1 MGKKQGGQTLL
12 LTPAALV
19 LLVFM
24 VLPMLW
30 VGLMSFLEPDPYG
43 GVCWGQWTFDAYIRF
58 IMDRDLDEQW
68 VLNTDYLRIFAR
80 SFGLALCAVV
90 VTLLVGFPLALYIAL
105 QKGARRNHEL
115 LLFTIPVW
123 VNLLVRTFAW
133 ILLLRNG
140 GRLSRH
146 W

>member
-1 MGKKQGGQTLL
+1 MQRFAYPQLLCGYCRLGGDCHQHHKQPLSCIACCSWKERKPAAFMGKKQGGQTLL

-68 VLNTDYLRIFAR
+68 VLSTD
-80 SFGLALCAVV
+80 
-90 VTLLVGFPLALYIAL
+90 
-105 QKGARRNHEL
+105 
-115 LLFTIPVW
+115 
-123 VNLLVRTFAW
+123 
-133 ILLLRNG
+133 
-140 GRLSRH
+140 
-146 W
+146 